1 MTMRKYIVTVH
12 ADGSMTAQEFEE
24 PADRALTNYQAGFR
38 DAVHE
43 ILDSLE
49 SVKLSYI
56 NKVREYIQCGK
67 MEDASDE
74 NSKALA
80 MYVAI
85 SLLKRRYGVFGT
97 RR

>member
-1 MTMRKYIVTVH
+1 MTMRKYIVTIH
-12 ADGSMTAQEFEE
+12 EDGSVSAQEFEE
-24 PADRALTNYQAGFR
+24 PADQALTNYQAGFQ

-43 ILDSLE
+43 IQDSLE
-49 SVKLSYI
+49 SLKLSYI

-67 MEDASDE
+67 TEDASRE
-74 NSKALA
+74 NGKALA

-85 SLLKRRYGVFGT
+85 ALLRRRYGVFGT